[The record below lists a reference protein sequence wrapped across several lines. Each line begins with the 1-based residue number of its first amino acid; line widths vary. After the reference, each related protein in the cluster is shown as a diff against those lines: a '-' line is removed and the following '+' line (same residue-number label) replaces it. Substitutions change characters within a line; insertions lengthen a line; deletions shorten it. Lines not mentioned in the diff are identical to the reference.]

1 MHGRGI
7 KIVNVRKQFG
17 GSEILRGIDLDIR
30 SGEFLTLL
38 GPSGCGKSTL
48 LRMIAGFDQLSSGS
62 IQIGGREI
70 TQLPPK
76 KRDVAM
82 VFQSYALYPHMSVAR
97 NIGTPLEMSR
107 LSFVQR
113 LPGSRLLS
121 RRVRQTYREIEESVA
136 RVAGQLDL
144 KHLLDRKPAQ
154 LSGGQRQRVAV
165 GRAIVR
171 QPSVFLMDEPL
182 SNLDAKLR
190 IQLREEIADL
200 HRRTG
205 ITFLYVTHDQTEAM
219 AMSNRV
225 AVMQSGRIVQCA
237 RPQDIYN
244 RPAELAVARFVGSV
258 AINELPVTIANG
270 DILLAQRGLG
280 LRAPD
285 APEGTYTLGLRPE
298 SLEVV
303 SPGDEADFTLPLMH
317 VEFSG
322 SEVTL
327 RCDAS
332 ALGVDRIRMQM
343 RAERFERLRSDGGI
357 DDKVALR
364 ILPQN
369 ALLFSSSG
377 QLMPTPLMVKGAGI

>member
-7 KIVNVRKQFG
+7 KIANVRKQFG
-17 GSEILRGIDLDIR
+17 GSEILRGIDLDIQP
-30 SGEFLTLL
+30 GEFLTLL

-82 VFQSYALYPHMSVAR
+82 VFQSYALYPHMSVAK
-97 NIGTPLEMSR
+97 NIGMPLEMSR
-107 LSFVQR
+107 LSFRQR

-121 RRVRQTYREIEESVA
+121 HRVRQTYREIDQTVA
-136 RVAGQLDL
+136 RVADQLDL
-144 KHLLDRKPAQ
+144 KPLLDRKPAQ

-190 IQLREEIADL
+190 TQLREEISDL

-225 AVMQSGRIVQCA
+225 AVMQAGRIVQCA

-244 RPAELAVARFVGSV
+244 RPSELSVARFVGSV
-258 AINELPVTIANG
+258 AINELPVTIADG
-270 DILLAQRGLG
+270 DVRLARKSLD
-280 LRAPD
+280 LRASD
-285 APEGTYTLGLRPE
+285 APDGHYTLGLRPE
-298 SLEVV
+298 SLEAVP
-303 SPGDEADFTLPLMH
+303 SGAEADFTLPLMH

-332 ALGVDRIRMQM
+332 ALGVDRIRVQM
-343 RAERFERLRSDGGI
+343 RAERFERLRNDGGI
-357 DDKVALR
+357 DDRVALR
-364 ILPQN
+364 ILTQN

-377 QLMPTPLMVKGAGI
+377 QQMPAPLTAKGAGR

>member
-7 KIVNVRKQFG
+7 KIANVRKHFG
-17 GSEILRGIDLDIR
+17 GSEILQGVDLDIQP
-30 SGEFLTLL
+30 GEFLTLL

-62 IQIGGREI
+62 IHIGGRDI

-82 VFQSYALYPHMSVAR
+82 VFQSYALYPHMTVAR
-97 NIGTPLEMSR
+97 NIGIPLEMSR
-107 LSFVQR
+107 LSFRQR

-121 RRVRQTYREIEESVA
+121 RHVRQTYREIEQTVA
-136 RVAGQLDL
+136 KVADQLDL

-190 IQLREEIADL
+190 TQLREEISDL
-200 HRRTG
+200 HRRSG

-219 AMSNRV
+219 AMSSRV
-225 AVMQSGRIVQCA
+225 ALMQSGRIVQCA
-237 RPQDIYN
+237 RPQEIYN
-244 RPAELAVARFVGSV
+244 RPSELAVARFVGSV
-258 AINELPVTIANG
+258 AINELPVTVVNG
-270 DILLAQRGLG
+270 QVLLAQRALN
-280 LRAPD
+280 LRAPE
-285 APEGTYTLGLRPE
+285 APDGSYTLGLRPE
-298 SLEVV
+298 SLDAV
-303 SPGDEADFTLPLMH
+303 PQGGDADFTLPLLH

-327 RCDAS
+327 RCDGA
-332 ALGVDRIRMQM
+332 ALGIDRIRIQM
-343 RAERFERLRSDGGI
+343 RAERFDRLRSDGGI
-357 DDKVALR
+357 DDRVALR
-364 ILPQN
+364 ILAQN

-377 QLMPTPLMVKGAGI
+377 QLMPAPLKVAEAGR

>member
-1 MHGRGI
+1 MHGHGI
-7 KIVNVRKQFG
+7 KITNARKQFG
-17 GSEILRGIDLDIR
+17 RAEILQRIDLDIQA
-30 SGEFLTLL
+30 GEFLTLL

-62 IQIGGREI
+62 IQIGDREI
-70 TQLPPK
+70 TRLPPK

-82 VFQSYALYPHMSVAR
+82 VFQSYALYPHMTVAK
-97 NIGTPLEMSR
+97 NIGMPLEMSR
-107 LSFVQR
+107 LSFRQR
-113 LPGSRLLS
+113 LPGSRLFS
-121 RRVRQTYREIEESVA
+121 RQVREIHREIAQTVDK
-136 RVAGQLDL
+136 VAGQLDL
-144 KHLLDRKPAQ
+144 KPLLDRKPAQ

-190 IQLREEIADL
+190 IQLREEISDL

-237 RPQDIYN
+237 KPQEIYN
-244 RPAELAVARFVGSV
+244 RPSELAVARFVGSV
-258 AINELPVTIANG
+258 AINELPVTVASG
-270 DILLAQRGLG
+270 DILLAQRSLK
-280 LRAPD
+280 LRAAEAPND
-285 APEGTYTLGLRPE
+285 ACTLALRPE
-298 SLEVV
+298 SLEAV
-303 SPGDEADFTLPLMH
+303 SHDEEADFTLPLLH

-332 ALGVDRIRMQM
+332 ALGTDRIRVQM
-343 RAERFERLRSDGGI
+343 RAERFERLRGEGAIEDQ
-357 DDKVALR
+357 VALR
-364 ILPQN
+364 ILAQN
-369 ALLFSSSG
+369 ALLFSRTG
-377 QLMPTPLMVKGAGI
+377 QLMPAQLATRGAGR